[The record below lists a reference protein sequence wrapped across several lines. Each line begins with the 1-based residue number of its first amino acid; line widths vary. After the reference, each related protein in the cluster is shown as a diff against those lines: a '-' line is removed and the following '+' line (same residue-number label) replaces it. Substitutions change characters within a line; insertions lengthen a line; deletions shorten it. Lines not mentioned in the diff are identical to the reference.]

1 MRSKIREIQ
10 MTRQGFDE
18 MLHKVGVLLPSMRF
32 LSIRSNAETDVIKID
47 VTDYGS
53 EKAPEL
59 YAPCLPLA
67 R

>member
-10 MTRQGFDE
+10 MTRRGFDE
-18 MLHKVGVLLPSMRF
+18 MLHKVGVLPPNMRF
-32 LSIRSNAETDVIKID
+32 LSVHSKAETEVVKIG

-59 YAPCLPLA
+59 HASSVPLA